1 MEPYTFHITLYD
13 LAFLGTIFL
22 GLNFTLLLWFT
33 RKANQSANRFLAIAL
48 GIVVLWIARIL
59 AIDIRLA
66 DYVPF
71 WSRLPMQYSLALGP
85 LIYFY
90 VLKITRPEYKFRQ
103 RDLLHF
109 SPLLLEL
116 GAHLFELKASIKTG
130 AANYDTL
137 IFHRLNPALQFL
149 AFISVIIYLYKGH
162 RLIESFYH
170 RQKFN
175 GGDRYRHEL
184 RWLHRL
190 LIGFGLLWLLWIPL
204 ITVDYFHY
212 HYQLGIKAYYPLYFL
227 LSVMLIWVSAKAFLR
242 PEAGA
247 LADGASILK
256 PLLPAELKQKGI
268 WLKKVV
274 KENRYYQDPEL
285 SLSALAEKLDLHTHE
300 LSRIINT
307 VLKKSFNDF
316 INEFR
321 VQEVARKMQDQAY
334 DHLTLLGIAFES
346 GFNSKTT
353 FNRTFRQLTGK
364 SPLEYKN
371 ELKKERPSY
380 NLGRRP
386 RLQPLILN
394 RETTPLWS
402 HGKLN
407 GNHMLKNHLRV
418 AWRIIMRNK
427 AYSFINVL
435 GLALGLSA
443 CIIIYVI
450 TAYELS
456 FDRFHP
462 DGDRIYRIV
471 GELGAPN
478 GEKEFLNSPIPE
490 VAGFQYAIP
499 GFEAKAALHYGNGK
513 VSVTNDEKRL
523 TVFNGDNEFVITEPQ
538 YFSIFKYQ
546 WLAGNAAS
554 ALNEPNKIVLTE
566 SKARR
571 YFGDIP
577 YDEMIGKVIT
587 YENALQLS
595 VTGVVKDWQQN
606 TDMGYTAFMSV
617 RNVQNGFLKNRITSD
632 DWKSLSEHQTMAFV
646 KLAKNV
652 TPDQV
657 NSEFAAYIKKNV
669 KLPAGAKLTMQLQP
683 ISDLHFAKDF
693 RRGDDGDNFRKAY
706 MPVLYTL
713 MGIAL
718 FILLLAT
725 MNFINLSTAQ
735 SIRRAREIGI
745 RKVIGGSKKA
755 IILQF
760 LTETFLLTL
769 FATLMAVILIKPL
782 FYLFASFI
790 PPGAKFDLLNGS
802 TIIFLVLIAVLTTI
816 LAGFYPAK
824 ILAAYLPVVSLKG
837 MTVPQGSI
845 KWNLRKT
852 LIVFQFVISII
863 FIVGAIVIRSQIKF
877 MDNTDKG
884 LKTDAIITMNNWDAT
899 YDKLK
904 IFAQNTEQI
913 PGVKKVIL
921 QGNAPMGFAHS
932 DDTYSYRGK
941 QETNY
946 KVSVEVGDEDFIP
959 FYQMK
964 IVAGRNMLHTDSL
977 KELVINETFSRQ
989 LGFKKPQEAI
999 GKMLISP
1006 SNHKSY
1012 PIVGV
1017 VGDFHE
1023 GSFHELIQPVVI
1035 ANEPGRSLSVAV
1047 KLSTT
1052 DAQTPD
1058 AQAIIPQMETDW
1070 KKLFPHTPFV
1080 YSFLDDSIKL
1090 LYQQEQNMALLVNV
1104 AMAIAILISCLGLF
1118 GLIMFTAQLKT
1129 KEIGIRKI
1137 LGATVVNLTS
1147 LLTKEFIQLVI
1158 IAILIASPIAW
1169 YFMNRWLQDFAYR
1182 IHLSIWMFLEAGISA
1197 IIITGVVVSYQSV
1210 KAALANPVNSLR
1222 SE

>member
-1 MEPYTFHITLYD
+1 LKQYAFHITLYD
-13 LAFLGTIFL
+13 LAFLGTIFI
-22 GLNFTLLLWFT
+22 GLTFTLLLWFT
-33 RKANQSANRFLAIAL
+33 RKTNQSANRFLA
-48 GIVVLWIARIL
+48 VVLAVAALWIARIL
-59 AIDIRLA
+59 AIDVGLST
-66 DYVPF
+66 YFPN
-71 WSRLPMQYSLALGP
+71 WNRLPLQFSLAFGP
-85 LIYFY
+85 LIFFY
-90 VLKITRPEYKFRQ
+90 VLKIIRPDYKFRR

-116 GAHLFELKASIKTG
+116 AAQVIEIRESIQTG
-130 AANYDTL
+130 ATSYDTL
-137 IFHRLNPALQFL
+137 AFQQLNPVLQLL
-149 AFISVIIYLYKGH
+149 AFISVVIYLYKC
-162 RLIESFYH
+162 RTLIEGFY
-170 RQKFN
+170 QQLKFN
-175 GGDRYRHEL
+175 GADRYRNEL
-184 RWLHRL
+184 QWLNNL
-190 LIGFGLLWLLWIPL
+190 LTGFGLVWLFWIPL
-204 ITVDYFHY
+204 TVVDYFLY
-212 HYQLGIKAYYPLYFL
+212 HHQLGIQAYYPLYFFL
-227 LSVMLIWVSAKAFLR
+227 TTTLIWMAAKAFLR
-242 PEAGA
+242 PEPGTS
-247 LADGASILK
+247 ADNTSIIK
-256 PLLPAELKQKGI
+256 PLLPADLKQKGI
-268 WLKKVV
+268 WLRKIV
-274 KENRYYQDPEL
+274 KEKRYYQDPEL
-285 SLSALAEKLDLHTHE
+285 SLSTLAEKLELTTHE

-316 INEFR
+316 INEYR
-321 VQEVARKMQDQAY
+321 VRDIVDKMQNPAY
-334 DHLTLLGIAFES
+334 DHITLLGIAYES

-353 FNRTFRQLTGK
+353 FHRIFKEITGK
-364 SPLEYKN
+364 SPAEYKM
-371 ELKKERPSY
+371 ELKKDIPSY
-380 NLGRRP
+380 NLEPRP
-386 RLQPLILN
+386 GIAPVILH
-394 RETTPLWS
+394 RETSPTWS
-402 HGKLN
+402 DVKLKSSY
-407 GNHMLKNHLRV
+407 MFKNHLKV

-471 GELGAPN
+471 GELGMPN
-478 GEKEFLNSPIPE
+478 GEKEFLNSPIAE

-499 GFEAKAALHYGNGK
+499 GFEAKAALHFYNGK
-513 VSVTNDEKRL
+513 VSITNGEKNL
-523 TVFNGDNEFVITEPQ
+523 TVFNGGNELVITEPQ
-538 YFSIFKYQ
+538 YFNIFKYQ
-546 WLAGNAAS
+546 WLAGNANS
-554 ALNEPNKIVLTE
+554 ALNEPNQIVLTE
-566 SKARR
+566 SKAHR
-571 YFGDIP
+571 YFGNIP
-577 YDEMIGKVIT
+577 YDEMIGKIII

-606 TDMGYTAFMSV
+606 TDLGYTAFMSI
-617 RNVQNGFLKNRITSD
+617 RSIQNGFLKNRITSD

-646 KLAKNV
+646 KLAKNA

-657 NSEFAAYIKKNV
+657 NSEFAAYIRKNL

-745 RKVIGGSKKA
+745 RKVIGGSKRA

-769 FATLMAVILIKPL
+769 FATLAAVVLIKPL
-782 FYLFASFI
+782 FYLFTSFI

-802 TIIFLVLIAVLTTI
+802 TLIFLVLIAILTTI
-816 LAGFYPAK
+816 IAGFYPAR

-837 MTVPQGSI
+837 MAVPKGSI

-852 LIVFQFVISII
+852 LIVFQFVISIL
-863 FIVGAIVIRSQIKF
+863 FIIGAIVIRSQIKF
-877 MDNTDKG
+877 MDNTNKG
-884 LKTDAIITMNNWDAT
+884 FKTDAIITMNNWDAT

-904 IFAQNTEQI
+904 VFAENIGQI

-932 DDTYSYRGK
+932 DDHYSYKGK
-941 QETNY
+941 EETSY
-946 KVSVEVGDEDFIP
+946 KVSVEVGDPDFIP

-964 IVAGRNMLHTDSL
+964 IVAGRNLLHTDSL

-989 LGFKKPQEAI
+989 LGFKQPEDAI
-999 GKMLISP
+999 GKMLTNS
-1006 SNHKSY
+1006 SHKSY
-1012 PIVGV
+1012 PVVGV
-1017 VGDFHE
+1017 VADFHE

-1035 ANEPGRSLSVAV
+1035 TNEPARSLSVAV
-1047 KLSTT
+1047 KLATT
-1052 DAQTPD
+1052 DMQTPD
-1058 AQAIIPQMETDW
+1058 AQAIIPHMEADW
-1070 KKLFPHTPFV
+1070 KKLFPDTPFV

-1104 AMAIAILISCLGLF
+1104 AMTIAILISCLGLF

-1137 LGATVVNLTS
+1137 LGASVTNLTS

-1158 IAILIASPIAW
+1158 ISILIASPIAW

-1182 IHLSIWMFLEAGISA
+1182 IQLSIWVFLEAGMSA
-1197 IIITGVVVSYQSV
+1197 IIITGVVVGYQSV

>member
-1 MEPYTFHITLYD
+1 
-13 LAFLGTIFL
+13 
-22 GLNFTLLLWFT
+22 
-33 RKANQSANRFLAIAL
+33 
-48 GIVVLWIARIL
+48 
-59 AIDIRLA
+59 
-66 DYVPF
+66 
-71 WSRLPMQYSLALGP
+71 
-85 LIYFY
+85 
-90 VLKITRPEYKFRQ
+90 
-103 RDLLHF
+103 LLHF
-109 SPLLLEL
+109 GPLLLEL
-116 GAHLFELKASIKTG
+116 AAQVTETSESIRTG
-130 AANYDTL
+130 AETYDTL
-137 IFHRLNPALQFL
+137 AFQRLNPPLQLL
-149 AFISVIIYLYKGH
+149 AFISVIIYLYKCH
-162 RLIESFYH
+162 RLIHSYY
-170 RQKFN
+170 QQLKFN
-175 GGDRYRHEL
+175 ASDRYRYGL

-190 LIGFGLLWLLWIPL
+190 LAGFGTLWLLWIPF
-204 ITVDYFHY
+204 TFTDYFYY
-212 HYQLGIKAYYPLYFL
+212 HHQSGLEAYYPLYFL
-227 LSVMLIWVSAKAFLR
+227 LTLALIWMAAQAFLR
-242 PEAGA
+242 SDAG
-247 LADGASILK
+247 LLTGSASMLK
-256 PLLPAELKQKGI
+256 PLLPEGLRQKGI
-268 WLKKVV
+268 WLKKVI
-274 KENRYYQDPEL
+274 KETRYYQDPEL
-285 SLSALAEKLDLHTHE
+285 SLSSLAEKLELTTHE
-300 LSRIINT
+300 LSGIINT

-316 INEFR
+316 VNEYR
-321 VQEVARKMQDQAY
+321 VQEVARKMQDSAY
-334 DHLTLLGIAFES
+334 DHITLLGIAYES

-353 FNRTFRQLTGK
+353 FHRIFKKTTGK
-364 SPLEYKN
+364 SPAEYKM
-371 ELKKERPSY
+371 ERKKDIPSY
-380 NLGRRP
+380 NLEPRPGIAPVILHRR
-386 RLQPLILN
+386 
-394 RETTPLWS
+394 TTPIWS
-402 HGKLN
+402 DGKLKSSY
-407 GNHMLKNHLRV
+407 MLKNHFKV
-418 AWRIIMRNK
+418 AWRNIMRK
-427 AYSFINVL
+427 KTYSFINVL

-450 TAYELS
+450 AAYELS
-456 FDRFHP
+456 FERFHT

-471 GELGAPN
+471 GELGMPN
-478 GEKEFLNSPIPE
+478 GEKEFINSPIRE
-490 VAGFQYAIP
+490 VAGFQYAIH
-499 GFEAKAALHYGNGK
+499 GFEAKAALHFGNGK
-513 VSVTNDEKRL
+513 VSVANDEKRL
-523 TVFNGDNEFVITEPQ
+523 TVFNGGNEFVITEPQ

-554 ALNEPNKIVLTE
+554 ALNEPNTIVLTE

-571 YFGDIP
+571 YFGNIP
-577 YDEMIGKVIT
+577 YDEMIGKIIT

-595 VTGVVKDWQQN
+595 VTGIIKDWQQN
-606 TDMGYTAFMSV
+606 TDLGYTAFMSV
-617 RNVQNGFLKNRITSD
+617 RNIQNGFLKDRITSD
-632 DWKSLSEHQTMAFV
+632 DWKSLGPHQTMAFV

-652 TPDQV
+652 TPAQI
-657 NSEFAAYIKKNV
+657 NSEFAAYVKKNV
-669 KLPAGAKLTMQLQP
+669 KLPAGAELTMQLQP

-718 FILLLAT
+718 FILFLAT

-745 RKVIGGSKKA
+745 RKIIGGSKRT

-760 LTETFLLTL
+760 LTETFLLAL
-769 FATLMAVILIKPL
+769 CATLAAVVFIKPL
-782 FYLFASFI
+782 FYLFGAFI
-790 PPGAKFDLLNGS
+790 PPGAKFDLLNCS
-802 TIIFLVLIAVLTTI
+802 TIIFLVVIAVFTTI
-816 LAGFYPAK
+816 LAGFYPAR
-824 ILAAYLPVVSLKG
+824 ILAAYLPVLSLKG
-837 MTVPQGSI
+837 MAVPNGSMR
-845 KWNLRKT
+845 WNLRKT
-852 LIVFQFVISII
+852 LIVFQFVISIV
-863 FIVGAIVIRSQIKF
+863 FIIGAIVIRSQIKF

-884 LKTDAIITMNNWDAT
+884 LKTDAIITMNNWNAT
-899 YDKLK
+899 YDNLK
-904 IFAQNTEQI
+904 IFAQNIEQI

-932 DDTYSYRGK
+932 DDTYSYKGK

-964 IVAGRNMLHTDSL
+964 ILAGRNLLHTDSL

-989 LGFKKPQEAI
+989 LGFKKPQEVI

-1035 ANEPGRSLSVAV
+1035 ANEPARSLSIAV
-1047 KLSTT
+1047 KLATT

-1058 AQAIIPQMETDW
+1058 AQAIIPQMEANW
-1070 KKLFPHTPFV
+1070 KKLFPDTPFV

-1104 AMAIAILISCLGLF
+1104 AMVIAILISCLGLF
-1118 GLIMFTAQLKT
+1118 GLILFTAQLKT

-1182 IHLSIWMFLEAGISA
+1182 VHLSIWMFLEAGVSA
-1197 IIITGVVVSYQSV
+1197 MLITGVVVGFQSV
-1210 KAALANPVNSLR
+1210 KASLANPVKSLR